1 MSPFCHSC
9 QILSFFCHFTT
20 VFVLSFWMFCHF
32 CQFSSFCH
40 FCQFCQFLLLWSF
53 LSFLKKFN
61 SRSALKFIFNLVV
74 DKASIWNTHLEQLRL
89 ALFWNVIYK
98 HRILTFLQL
107 LMEKKPSK
115 NSFRILISILQH
127 LRFKKA
133 AVKRDNHV
141 RWDILLAKSDR
152 CQHRRLQ
159 IQIRDECC
167 KSFLFLFPF
176 FEIV

>member
-1 MSPFCHSC
+1 MRARLQLLNKPKRRCNGGESKRKQTWNSKSWRITTLTSFLTASMSLRCPRIQYFVVLVWQLFRFFWWMSPFCHSC

-74 DKASIWNTHLEQLRL
+74 DKANIWNTHLEQLRL
-89 ALFWNVIYK
+89 NLISNATSK
-98 HRILTFLQL
+98 HR
-107 LMEKKPSK
+107 K
-115 NSFRILISILQH
+115 
-127 LRFKKA
+127 
-133 AVKRDNHV
+133 
-141 RWDILLAKSDR
+141 
-152 CQHRRLQ
+152 
-159 IQIRDECC
+159 
-167 KSFLFLFPF
+167 
-176 FEIV
+176 